1 MYKLGCKWLTAILTV
16 RETRLKDPRLKAKQK
31 VVQNSLPVLVSQ
43 PLVSK
48 SLNQISDPLSDLWKM
63 LKLSGLLDSIFDS
76 RNFYFLRTCSS
87 WHIQN
92 STEKIWTQQRFCCF
106 SNETESF
113 KASTAAK
120 LSFLISRALSSAGW
134 SVSNTTLRASLKS
147 LD

>member
-1 MYKLGCKWLTAILTV
+1 MLLIKRNECIAGLTAILTV
-16 RETRLKDPRLKAKQK
+16 TETRLKDPNKVEEKQK
-31 VVQNSLPVLVSQ
+31 DVQNSLPVLVSQ

-48 SLNQISDPLSDLWKM
+48 SLNQISDPSSYLWKM
-63 LKLSGLLDSIFDS
+63 LKSSEVLDSICDS
-76 RNFYFLRTCSS
+76 KNFYFLRTCSS

-92 STEKIWTQQRFCCF
+92 STDKIWTRQRFCCF

-134 SVSNTTLRASLKS
+134 CPTQH
-147 LD
+147 